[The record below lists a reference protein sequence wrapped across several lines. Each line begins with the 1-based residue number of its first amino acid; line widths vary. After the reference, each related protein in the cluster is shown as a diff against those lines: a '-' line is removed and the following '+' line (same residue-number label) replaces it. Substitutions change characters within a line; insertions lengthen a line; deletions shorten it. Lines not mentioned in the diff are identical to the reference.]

1 MDYYSYIVTYVW
13 RYVMAAK
20 KPAKK
25 NITTVKE
32 AKKELP
38 GKAIMYYG
46 VPGKGFTC
54 PTCDRTLI
62 KGIIYE
68 HNSSSYCTR
77 GCIPAPEVVV

>member
-1 MDYYSYIVTYVW
+1 
-13 RYVMAAK
+13 MAAK

-25 NITTVKE
+25 NITTIKEVK
-32 AKKELP
+32 KDLP
-38 GKAIMYYG
+38 GKAVMYFG
-46 VPGKGFTC
+46 VPERPFLC

-77 GCIPAPEVVV
+77 RCIPAQEVVV

>member
-1 MDYYSYIVTYVW
+1 MDYYLYIVTYVW

-25 NITTVKE
+25 NITTIKEVK
-32 AKKELP
+32 KDLP
-38 GKAIMYYG
+38 GKAVMYFG
-46 VPGKGFTC
+46 VPERPFLC

-77 GCIPAPEVVV
+77 GCIPVQEVVV

>member
-1 MDYYSYIVTYVW
+1 
-13 RYVMAAK
+13 MAAK

-25 NITTVKE
+25 NVANTQEK
-32 AKKELP
+32 KKELP

-54 PTCDRTLI
+54 PSCSRTLI

-68 HNSSSYCTR
+68 EGTSQYCCRT
-77 GCIPAPEVVV
+77 CIPKKEESLS

>member
-1 MDYYSYIVTYVW
+1 
-13 RYVMAAK
+13 MAAK

-25 NITTVKE
+25 NITTIKEVK
-32 AKKELP
+32 KDLP
-38 GKAIMYYG
+38 GKAVMYFG
-46 VPGKGFTC
+46 VPERPFLC

-77 GCIPAPEVVV
+77 GCIPAQEVVV